1 MIIIHNT
8 QINNTVSHREYL
20 AVNEV
25 RKIMYRFDLIF

>member
-8 QINNTVSHREYL
+8 QSNNTVSRREYL

-25 RKIMYRFDLIF
+25 WKCIGLI